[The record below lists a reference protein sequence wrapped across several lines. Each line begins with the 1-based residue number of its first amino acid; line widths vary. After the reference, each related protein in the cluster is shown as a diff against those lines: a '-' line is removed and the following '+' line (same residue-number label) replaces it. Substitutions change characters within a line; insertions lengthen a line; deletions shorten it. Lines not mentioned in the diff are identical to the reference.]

1 MYGDQ
6 RSSTNHATPT
16 NCKNSFNGNNSN
28 SIERNYIDNVRYSA
42 IIENVIETEDMSRT
56 DDSRDHVQTV
66 MNDRKDRKKTCVHDS
81 CSIKNVSDLNT
92 GHINVYSS
100 SNSGKEEYCSTKS
113 TSMSHSLD
121 NELIEKYINT
131 STGTID
137 RTQSLPDEQLKQ
149 LLANSEKR
157 SSGTYI
163 SSMTIP
169 LQSTTQRKTVFSVV
183 KTGQSSCN
191 VPHKLSQPGTKHSQ
205 LSNFDKNKISEK
217 NRDNPKTKLTKTGNI
232 RVESCL

>member
-6 RSSTNHATPT
+6 RSSTNHLPPT

-28 SIERNYIDNVRYSA
+28 SYERNYDNVRSSG
-42 IIENVIETEDMSRT
+42 IIKDVIETDNMSRT
-56 DDSRDHVQTV
+56 DESRDHVQTA
-66 MNDRKDRKKTCVHDS
+66 MNDRKERKKTCVHDS
-81 CSIKNVSDLNT
+81 CSIKNVSNLNT

-100 SNSGKEEYCSTKS
+100 SNRGKEEYCKTKS
-113 TSMSHSLD
+113 TSISHSLD
-121 NELIEKYINT
+121 NEQIEKYINK

-137 RTQSLPDEQLKQ
+137 RTQSLPDEQIKQ

-169 LQSTTQRKTVFSVV
+169 LQSTTHRTTVFSVV
-183 KTGQSSCN
+183 KTGQSSCI
-191 VPHKLSQPGTKHSQ
+191 VPHKLSQPGTKDSQ
-205 LSNFDKNKISEK
+205 LSEK
-217 NRDNPKTKLTKTGNI
+217 NRDNPKTKLTNTGNI